1 MNNRQMVI
9 EEGNRAQ
16 QEGVDALGRIQKN
29 IGAMDKQA
37 DDILTEMDRQIQK
50 LDQIYDELNDT

>member
-1 MNNRQMVI
+1 MVI